1 MITPSRPFDTLT
13 ELVPVPWTEPPC
25 LNPVTDNSTARVSQ
39 VFVLLAYWC
48 SFITMAVGVL
58 ALAGW
63 FLNQPYLQNPLSGS
77 SPVSNTGSLA
87 LLFLGAALLYSLRG
101 VSDKRAAT
109 AAQITSTVPI
119 LIGVFALGSY
129 SGFFNVDLDQVLFH
143 SSVNPV
149 AGANSVLIAPNSALC
164 ILASGLSVLFMGAP
178 PLGKVRIFQ
187 HLAFIPLLFSISALI
202 GYTYKLPFFSAPDS
216 FNYMILPTAIAFLVL
231 SLGIL
236 CSRPREGLMVVISN
250 GDAGGMMAR
259 TLLPTAIGLPILFG
273 WLRVAGESSGLVN
286 AEAGSIL
293 LVISMITAFF
303 WVVWRTCRQL
313 GRLDMARRLA
323 GAALHESADR
333 TRSILDR
340 AYDAFVAID
349 KNGRILDWNP
359 QAERTFGWSR
369 ADVVGKALE
378 ETIIPPKYADAHK
391 EGLARLCATGQ
402 SQFFNK
408 RVELVALHKEGHE
421 FPIELAIFP
430 VGSVETGTVCAFMH
444 DISDRKAHE
453 DEVNCLNKALLEQ
466 ITEAGSKNDSL
477 KLLTDELRTACER
490 AIESSKTKSDFI
502 ASLSHEIRTPLSSVI
517 GMAELILDGHLEE
530 DQRKLANTLHSSAY
544 NLLGIVND
552 ILDLSKI
559 EAKKLELTYVS
570 FDMRALVEDVA
581 EMLGTT
587 ARSKG
592 LSLSTFVDPALPLI
606 LKGDPKRLRQILV
619 NLCGNALKFT
629 ELGSVLIRVEK
640 LSLADHAVT
649 FSASVIDTGCG
660 LTEETK
666 QNLFLPFSQAR
677 GRKGAQTAGTGL
689 GLAISKSLVELMG
702 GEIGVESHEGDGSNF
717 WFKATLRTDGVD
729 YLGAQ
734 HRAHLHVEPESTRLI
749 IVSNDRFTS
758 EALTMYSY
766 ARGIE
771 HKAAG
776 SIEET
781 AWIVNEMAKQNNR
794 PIRLFVDMS
803 SRAIDPCAQI
813 EEINAS
819 EIADKVR
826 WVALT
831 HIDSKEYHRKL
842 KDAGFSKVLVKPFR
856 FGDFLHSV
864 SNDFDQQVETRED
877 LPALDAANAAA
888 MQLSAKTV
896 LLVEDNPALR
906 ELATRQLKRLGV
918 AVITASDGMEAVSN
932 AAGTNYDLILM
943 DCQMPVMDGFEAT
956 RQIRRIEER
965 GRRHTPIVALTASV
979 LPQDREK
986 CFAAGMDE
994 FLTKPVSLDDIR
1006 SLIKRWMSEQDLP
1019 AKEFV
1024 TMSNEEVAFSDLIHS
1039 ARFQVSEMD
1048 QLTSIPREVILPDMQ
1063 VSFAPT
1069 PVDMK
1074 WLDEQY
1080 GREALDEILQTFTDE
1095 AESLMNMLKRAALAH
1110 DFIES
1115 ARVAHQLAGIASVI
1129 GAKQMHAQ
1137 SLNLEHASKETDTY
1151 RANVALD
1158 ELQRSY
1164 EDVMQWIQTRSEKR
1178 G

>member
-25 LNPVTDNSTARVSQ
+25 LNPVTDDNTARVSR
-39 VFVLLAYWC
+39 VFIVLAYWC
-48 SFITMAVGVL
+48 SLITMGIGIL
-58 ALAGW
+58 GLTGW
-63 FLNQPYLQNPLSGS
+63 FLNQPYLQNPLSGNF
-77 SPVSNTGSLA
+77 PVSNTGSLS
-87 LLFLGAALLYSLRG
+87 LFFLGASLLYSIRG
-101 VSDKRAAT
+101 ISDKNAT
-109 AAQITSTVPI
+109 TASQITSLVPI
-119 LIGVFALGSY
+119 LIGLFAIGAY
-129 SGFFNVDLDQVLFH
+129 CGFFNIDLDQVLFR
-143 SSVNPV
+143 SSVQTP
-149 AGANSVLIAPNSALC
+149 GGTNSVPLAPNNAIC
-164 ILASGLSVLFMGAP
+164 ILVSGLSILFMNARPIGR
-178 PLGKVRIFQ
+178 VRIFQ
-187 HLAFIPLLFSISALI
+187 HLAFVPLLFSISALI
-202 GYTYKLPFFSAPDS
+202 GYTYKLQYFSAPDS

-259 TLLPTAIGLPILFG
+259 TLLPTAVGLPILFG
-273 WLRVAGESSGLVN
+273 WLRVAGEGSGLVN
-286 AEAGSIL
+286 AEAASIL

-359 QAERTFGWSR
+359 QAEKTFGWSR
-369 ADVVGKALE
+369 AEVVGKTLE
-378 ETIIPPKYADAHK
+378 ETIIPSKHTSAHK
-391 EGLARLCATGQ
+391 EGLARLSSTGQ

-408 RVELVALHKEGHE
+408 RVEMIALHKQGHE
-421 FPIELAIFP
+421 FPLELAIFP
-430 VGSVETGTVCAFMH
+430 VGSAETGTVCAFMH
-444 DISDRKAHE
+444 DISERKAHE
-453 DEVNCLNKALLEQ
+453 EEINCLNKALLEQ

-559 EAKKLELTYVS
+559 EAKKLELTS
-570 FDMRALVEDVA
+570 ERFDMRTLVEDVA

-592 LSLSTFVDPALPLI
+592 LSLSTFVDPSLPLI

-619 NLCGNALKFT
+619 NLCGNAIKFT
-629 ELGSVLIRVEK
+629 ESGSVHIRVEK
-640 LSLADHAVT
+640 LSLADQCVT

-660 LTEETK
+660 LGNEAK
-666 QNLFLPFSQAR
+666 RNLFLPFSQAR
-677 GRKGAQTAGTGL
+677 SSKSTQTAGTGL

-702 GEIGVESHEGDGSNF
+702 GEIGVESQEAEGSTF

-734 HRAHLHVEPESTRLI
+734 HGAPQRAEPEHTRLI

-758 EALTMYSY
+758 ESLTMYSY

-771 HKAAG
+771 NQAAG

-781 AWIVNEMAKQNNR
+781 ESIINRMVKQNDR

-803 SRAIDPCAQI
+803 NGAIDPRAKIEQI
-813 EEINAS
+813 DAS
-819 EIADKVR
+819 EFADRVR

-842 KDAGFSKVLVKPFR
+842 KEAGFAKVLVKPFR

-877 LPALDAANAAA
+877 LPALDAANAAI
-888 MQLSAKTV
+888 MRLSAKTV

-918 AVITASDGMEAVSN
+918 EVATASDGMEAVSS
-932 AAGTNYDLILM
+932 AAGSKFDLILM

-956 RQIRRIEER
+956 RQIRRIEQR
-965 GRRHTPIVALTASV
+965 GHRHTPIVALTASV

-1006 SLIKRWMSEQDLP
+1006 SLIKRWMSEQQLP
-1019 AKEFV
+1019 QKDYV
-1024 TMSNEEVAFSDLIHS
+1024 SMSNEEVAFSDLIHS

-1048 QLTSIPREVILPDMQ
+1048 QLTSIPREITREDLQDD
-1063 VSFAPT
+1063 FAPT
-1069 PVDMK
+1069 PVDMQ
-1074 WLDEQY
+1074 WLFEQY
-1080 GREALDEILQTFTDE
+1080 GREAMNEIFQTFTEE
-1095 AESLMNMLKRAALAH
+1095 AESLMNLLKRAALAH
-1110 DFIES
+1110 DFTES

-1137 SLNLEHASKETDTY
+1137 SLNLEHASKEKDTY

-1158 ELQRSY
+1158 ELQRAY
-1164 EDVMQWIQTRSEKR
+1164 DDVIQWIRAKN
-1178 G
+1178 

>member
-1 MITPSRPFDTLT
+1 MTTPYRPFDTLT
-13 ELVPVPWTEPPC
+13 ELSPVPWTEPPC
-25 LNPVTDNSTARVSQ
+25 LNPVTDDGTARVSE
-39 VFVLLAYWC
+39 FFILLAYWC
-48 SFITMAVGVL
+48 SFITMGVGVL

-63 FLNQPYLQNPLSGS
+63 FLNQPYLQNPISGS
-77 SPVSNTGSLA
+77 APVSNTGSLA

-101 VSDKRAAT
+101 QNDKNAAT
-109 AAQITSTVPI
+109 SAQITAMVPI
-119 LIGVFALGSY
+119 LIGAAALASY
-129 SGFFNVDLDQVLFH
+129 AGFFSLDFDRVLFR
-143 SSVNPV
+143 SSVDTSG
-149 AGANSVLIAPNSALC
+149 GAAQIAPNFALC
-164 ILASGLSVLFMGAP
+164 ILACGLSILSIGARP
-178 PLGKVRIFQ
+178 IGRIRIFQ
-187 HLAFIPLLFSISALI
+187 HLAFIPLLISISALI
-202 GYTYKLPFFSAPDS
+202 GYTYKLPFFALPDS
-216 FNYMILPTAIAFLVL
+216 FNNMQLPTAIAFLVL

-250 GDAGGMMAR
+250 GDAGGLMAR

-333 TRSILDR
+333 TRSILDK
-340 AYDAFVAID
+340 ATDAFVAID

-369 ADVVGKALE
+369 GEIVGRTLE
-378 ETIIPPKYADAHK
+378 ETIIPPALVQTHK
-391 EGLARLCATGQ
+391 EGMARLNATGQ
-402 SQFFNK
+402 KKFFNT
-408 RVELVALHKEGHE
+408 RSETVALHKAGHE

-430 VGSVETGTVCAFMH
+430 VGSEETGTVCAFLH
-444 DISDRKAHE
+444 DISERKAHE

-517 GMAELILDGHLEE
+517 GMAELILDTDLTE

-559 EAKKLELTYVS
+559 EAKKLELTSES
-570 FDMRALVEDVA
+570 FDMRTLVEDVA

-606 LKGDPKRLRQILV
+606 LKGDSKRLRQILV

-629 ELGSVLIRVEK
+629 ESGSVMIRVEK
-640 LSLADHAVT
+640 LSLADHSVT

-660 LTEETK
+660 LTPQAKET
-666 QNLFLPFSQAR
+666 LFLPFSQAR
-677 GRKGAQTAGTGL
+677 GKTGTQTVGTGL

-702 GEIGVESHEGDGSNF
+702 GEIGVDSHEGEGSNF
-717 WFKATLRTDGVD
+717 WFTATLRTDGVD

-734 HRAHLHVEPESTRLI
+734 HGAPAHAEVETTRLI

-758 EALTMYSY
+758 ESLTMYSY

-781 AWIVNEMAKQNNR
+781 EWMIAKMAQKNDY

-803 SRAIDPCAQI
+803 NRAIDPRNQI
-813 EEINAS
+813 EMMNLS
-819 EIADKVR
+819 PYADRIR

-842 KDAGFSKVLVKPFR
+842 KEAGFAKVLVKPFR
-856 FGDFLHSV
+856 FSDFLHSV

-877 LPALDAANAAA
+877 LPALDAAHAAA
-888 MQLSAKTV
+888 MHLSTKTV

-918 AVITASDGMEAVSN
+918 EVATASDGMEAVSS
-932 AAGTNYDLILM
+932 AAGQNYDLILM

-965 GRRHTPIVALTASV
+965 GRKHTPIVALTASV

-1006 SLIKRWMSEQDLP
+1006 SLIKRWMTEQKQPVKQFINMTND
-1019 AKEFV
+1019 
-1024 TMSNEEVAFSDLIHS
+1024 EVAISDLIHS
-1039 ARFQVSEMD
+1039 ARFQVSELD
-1048 QLTSIPREVILPDMQ
+1048 QLTVMPREVTKADLQED
-1063 VSFAPT
+1063 FAPT
-1069 PVDMK
+1069 PVDME

-1080 GREALDEILQTFTDE
+1080 GREALSEILQTFTDE
-1095 AESLMNMLKRAALAH
+1095 AESLMTALKRAALAH
-1110 DFIES
+1110 DFSES

-1129 GAKQMHAQ
+1129 GARQMHAQ

-1158 ELQRSY
+1158 ELQRAY
-1164 EDVMQWIQTRSEKR
+1164 EDVVQWITNKK
-1178 G
+1178 

>member
-25 LNPVTDNSTARVSQ
+25 LNLVTDDSTARVSH
-39 VFVLLAYWC
+39 VFVILSYWC
-48 SFITMAVGVL
+48 AFITMGIGVL
-58 ALAGW
+58 ALTGW
-63 FLNQPYLQNPLSGS
+63 FLNQPYLQNPISGNY
-77 SPVSNTGSLA
+77 PVSHTGSLS
-87 LLFLGAALLYSLRG
+87 LLFLGAALLYSLKG
-101 VSDKRAAT
+101 VSDKKAAT
-109 AAQITSTVPI
+109 ASQITALVPI

-129 SGFFNVDLDQVLFH
+129 SGFFTVDLDEVLFH
-143 SSVNPV
+143 SSLNPQP
-149 AGANSVLIAPNSALC
+149 GSNSVILAPNNAIC
-164 ILASGLSVLFMGAP
+164 ILTAGLSILLMDAP
-178 PLGKVRIFQ
+178 ALGRVRLFQ

-202 GYTYKLPFFSAPDS
+202 GYTYKLQYFSAPQS
-216 FNYMILPTAIAFLVL
+216 FNYMILPTAVAFLVL

-236 CSRPREGLMVVISN
+236 SSRPREGLMVVISN
-250 GDAGGMMAR
+250 GDAGGLMAR
-259 TLLPTAIGLPILFG
+259 TLLPTAVGLPILFG
-273 WLRVAGESSGLVN
+273 WMRVVGESSGLVN

-293 LVISMITAFF
+293 LVTFMITAFF

-313 GRLDMARRLA
+313 GRLDMARKLA
-323 GAALHESADR
+323 GAALHESAER
-333 TRSILDR
+333 TRSILDK
-340 AYDAFVAID
+340 ACDAFVAID

-369 ADVVGKALE
+369 AEVIGKTLE
-378 ETIIPPKYADAHK
+378 ETIIPSKHGKHEKAH
-391 EGLARLCATGQ
+391 EEALSRLFTAGQ
-402 SQFFNK
+402 SQFFNT
-408 RVELVALHKEGHE
+408 RVEVVALHKEGHE
-421 FPIELAIFP
+421 FPLELAVFP
-430 VGSVETGTVCAFMH
+430 VGSAETGTVCAFMH
-444 DISDRKAHE
+444 DISERKAHE

-477 KLLTDELRTACER
+477 KLLTDELRTACES

-559 EAKKLELTYVS
+559 EAKKLELTSES
-570 FDMRALVEDVA
+570 FDMRTLVEDVA

-592 LSLSTFVDPALPLI
+592 LSLSTFVDPSLPLI

-629 ELGSVLIRVEK
+629 ESGGVHIRVEK
-640 LSLADHAVT
+640 LSLADQRVT

-666 QNLFLPFSQAR
+666 RNLFLPFSQAR
-677 GRKGAQTAGTGL
+677 SSKTSQTAGTGL

-702 GEIGVESHEGDGSNF
+702 GEIGVESHEGAGSTF
-717 WFKATLRTDGVD
+717 WFKTTLRTDGID

-734 HRAHLHVEPESTRLI
+734 HGAPQRVEPETTRLI

-771 HKAAG
+771 HQAAG
-776 SIEET
+776 SIDEAE
-781 AWIVNEMAKQNNR
+781 WIVRKMAKQNAR

-803 SRAIDPCAQI
+803 NRAIDPRTQI

-819 EIADKVR
+819 DFADKVR

-842 KDAGFSKVLVKPFR
+842 KEAGFAKVLVKPFR

-877 LPALDAANAAA
+877 LPALDAANATI
-888 MQLSAKTV
+888 MRLSAKTV

-918 AVITASDGMEAVSN
+918 EVATASDGMEAVGS
-932 AAGTNYDLILM
+932 AAASHYDLILM

-965 GRRHTPIVALTASV
+965 GHRHTPIVALTASV

-1006 SLIKRWMSEQDLP
+1006 SLIKRWMSEQSTP
-1019 AKEFV
+1019 KKEFIS
-1024 TMSNEEVAFSDLIHS
+1024 MSNEEVAFSDLIHS

-1048 QLTSIPREVILPDMQ
+1048 QLTAIPREVTRDDLQDD
-1063 VSFAPT
+1063 FAPT
-1069 PVDMK
+1069 PVDMQ
-1074 WLDEQY
+1074 WLHEQY
-1080 GREALDEILQTFTDE
+1080 GREAMSEIFQTFKDE
-1095 AESLMNMLKRAALAH
+1095 AESLMNLLKRAALAH
-1110 DFIES
+1110 DFVES

-1137 SLNLEHASKETDTY
+1137 SLNLEHASKEKDTY

-1158 ELQRSY
+1158 ELQRGY
-1164 EDVMQWIQTRSEKR
+1164 EDVMLWIKTKT
-1178 G
+1178 

>member
-25 LNPVTDNSTARVSQ
+25 LNPVTDDGTAKVSQ
-39 VFVLLAYWC
+39 VFIILAYWC
-48 SFITMAVGVL
+48 SFLTMGIGIL
-58 ALAGW
+58 ALTGW
-63 FLNQPYLQNPLSGS
+63 FLNQPYLQNPISGDY
-77 SPVSNTGSLA
+77 PVSNTGSLA
-87 LLFLGAALLYSLRG
+87 LLFLGASLLYSIRG
-101 VSDKRAAT
+101 ISDKKSAT
-109 AAQITSTVPI
+109 ASQITSLVPI
-119 LIGVFALGSY
+119 LIGLFALGSY
-129 SGFFNVDLDQVLFH
+129 SGFFTVDLDQVLFH
-143 SSVNPV
+143 SQIDPSS
-149 AGANSVLIAPNSALC
+149 GTNSVLLAPNNAIC
-164 ILASGLSVLFMGAP
+164 ILAAGLSILFMNAP
-178 PLGKVRIFQ
+178 AFGRIRIFQ

-202 GYTYKLPFFSAPDS
+202 GYTYKLQYFSKPDS

-236 CSRPREGLMVVISN
+236 SSRPREGLMVVISN

-273 WLRVAGESSGLVN
+273 WLRVVGESSGLVN
-286 AEAGSIL
+286 AEAASIL
-293 LVISMITAFF
+293 LVISMITVFF

-333 TRSILDR
+333 TRSILDK

-359 QAERTFGWSR
+359 QAEKTFGWSR
-369 ADVVGKALE
+369 AEVVGKTLE
-378 ETIIPPKYADAHK
+378 ETIIPAQHANAHK
-391 EGLARLCATGQ
+391 EGLARLSSTGQ
-402 SQFFNK
+402 SAFFNK
-408 RVELVALHKEGHE
+408 RVEMIALHKEGHE
-421 FPIELAIFP
+421 FPLELAIFP
-430 VGSVETGTVCAFMH
+430 VGSAETGTVCAFMH

-453 DEVNCLNKALLEQ
+453 EEVNCLNKALLEQ

-559 EAKKLELTYVS
+559 EAKKLELTSES
-570 FDMRALVEDVA
+570 FDMRTLVEDVA

-592 LSLSTFVDPALPLI
+592 LSLSTFVDPSLPLI

-629 ELGSVLIRVEK
+629 ESGGVHIRVEK
-640 LSLADHAVT
+640 LSLADHCVT

-660 LTEETK
+660 LPNDTK
-666 QNLFLPFSQAR
+666 RGLFLPFSQVR
-677 GRKGAQTAGTGL
+677 SSKSLQTAGTGL

-702 GEIGVESHEGDGSNF
+702 GEIGVDSREGEGSTF
-717 WFKATLRTDGVD
+717 WFKATLRTDGID

-734 HRAHLHVEPESTRLI
+734 HGAPQHAEPEQTRLI

-771 HKAAG
+771 NKAAS

-781 AWIVNEMAKQNNR
+781 ESIINQMAKQSHR

-803 SRAIDPCAQI
+803 NREIDPCSKI
-813 EEINAS
+813 EEISAS
-819 EIADKVR
+819 EFADRVR

-842 KDAGFSKVLVKPFR
+842 KEAGFAKVLVKPFR
-856 FGDFLHSV
+856 FADFLHSV

-877 LPALDAANAAA
+877 LPALDEANATI
-888 MQLSAKTV
+888 MRLSAKTV

-918 AVITASDGMEAVSN
+918 EVATASDGMEAVSS
-932 AAGTNYDLILM
+932 AAGCNFDLILM

-956 RQIRRIEER
+956 RQIRRIEEK
-965 GRRHTPIVALTASV
+965 GHRHTPIVALTASV
-979 LPQDREK
+979 LPLDREK

-1006 SLIKRWMSEQDLP
+1006 SLIKRWMSEQP
-1019 AKEFV
+1019 AMKRESV
-1024 TMSNEEVAFSDLIHS
+1024 SISNEEVAFSDLIHS

-1048 QLTSIPREVILPDMQ
+1048 RLTAVPREVTRDDLQDD
-1063 VSFAPT
+1063 FAPI
-1069 PVDMK
+1069 PVDMQ
-1074 WLDEQY
+1074 WLYEQY
-1080 GREALDEILQTFTDE
+1080 GPEAISEIFQTFKDE
-1095 AESLMNMLKRAALAH
+1095 AESLMNLLKRAALAH
-1110 DFIES
+1110 DFVES

-1137 SLNLEHASKETDTY
+1137 SLNLEHASKEKDTY
-1151 RANVALD
+1151 RANVSLD
-1158 ELQRSY
+1158 ELQRAY
-1164 EDVMQWIQTRSEKR
+1164 EDVMQWIKTKT
-1178 G
+1178 

>member
-1 MITPSRPFDTLT
+1 M
-13 ELVPVPWTEPPC
+13 
-25 LNPVTDNSTARVSQ
+25 TDDNTARVGR
-39 VFVLLAYWC
+39 VFTVLAYWC
-48 SFITMAVGVL
+48 ALTTMGIGIL
-58 ALAGW
+58 ALTGW
-63 FLNQPYLQNPLSGS
+63 LLNQPYLQNPITGNLR
-77 SPVSNTGSLA
+77 VSNTGSLS
-87 LLFLGAALLYSLRG
+87 LFFLGAALLYSLKG
-101 VSDKRAAT
+101 NYDKSAAT
-109 AAQITSTVPI
+109 ASQITSLVPI
-119 LIGVFALGSY
+119 LIGLVALGSY
-129 SGFFNVDLDQVLFH
+129 CGFFDVDLDRVLFY
-143 SSVNPV
+143 SSVHPEE
-149 AGANSVLIAPNSALC
+149 ATNSLLLAPNNAIC
-164 ILASGLSVLFMGAP
+164 ILMSGLSILCMNARPIGRI
-178 PLGKVRIFQ
+178 RIFQ

-202 GYTYKLPFFSAPDS
+202 GYTYELQYFSAPDS
-216 FNYMILPTAIAFLVL
+216 FNYMTLPMAIAFLVL

-236 CSRPREGLMVVISN
+236 SSRPRDGLMVVISN

-333 TRSILDR
+333 TRSILDK

-359 QAERTFGWSR
+359 QAEKTFGWSR
-369 ADVVGKALE
+369 AEVVGKTLE
-378 ETIIPPKYADAHK
+378 ETIIPTKHAGAHK
-391 EGLARLCATGQ
+391 EGLAHLSSTGQ

-408 RVELVALHKEGHE
+408 RVEMIALHKEGHE
-421 FPIELAIFP
+421 FPLELAIFP

-444 DISDRKAHE
+444 DISERKAHE
-453 DEVNCLNKALLEQ
+453 EEINCLNKALLEQ

-490 AIESSKTKSDFI
+490 AMQSSKTKSDFI

-517 GMAELILDGHLEE
+517 GMAELILDGHLED

-559 EAKKLELTYVS
+559 EAKKLELS
-570 FDMRALVEDVA
+570 SERFDMRSLVEDVA

-592 LSLSTFVDPALPLI
+592 LSLSTFVDPSLPLI

-619 NLCGNALKFT
+619 NLCGNAIKFT
-629 ELGSVLIRVEK
+629 ESGGVHIRVEK
-640 LSLADHAVT
+640 LSLADQCVT
-649 FSASVIDTGCG
+649 FSASVVDTGCG
-660 LTEETK
+660 LAGETK
-666 QNLFLPFSQAR
+666 RKLFLPFSQAR
-677 GRKGAQTAGTGL
+677 SSNSTQTAGTGL

-702 GEIGVESHEGDGSNF
+702 GEIGVESREAEGSTF

-734 HRAHLHVEPESTRLI
+734 HGAPQHAVPEHTRLI
-749 IVSNDRFTS
+749 IVSNDRFTC

-771 HKAAG
+771 NQAAC

-781 AWIVNEMAKQNNR
+781 EWIINRMAKQSDR

-803 SRAIDPCAQI
+803 NRAIDPTAKI

-819 EIADKVR
+819 QFGDKVR

-842 KDAGFSKVLVKPFR
+842 KEAGFAKVLVKPFR

-877 LPALDAANAAA
+877 LPALDAANAAI
-888 MQLSAKTV
+888 MRLSAKTV

-918 AVITASDGMEAVSN
+918 EVATASDGMEAVSS
-932 AAGTNYDLILM
+932 AAGSNFDLILM

-1006 SLIKRWMSEQDLP
+1006 SLIKRWMSEQPLP
-1019 AKEFV
+1019 QKEFV
-1024 TMSNEEVAFSDLIHS
+1024 KLSNEEVAFSDLIHS

-1048 QLTSIPREVILPDMQ
+1048 QLTSIPREVTKEDLQDD
-1063 VSFAPT
+1063 FAPT
-1069 PVDMK
+1069 PVDMQ
-1074 WLDEQY
+1074 WLLEQY
-1080 GREALDEILQTFTDE
+1080 GREAMSEIFQTFTQE
-1095 AESLMNMLKRAALAH
+1095 AESLMNLLKRAALAH

-1115 ARVAHQLAGIASVI
+1115 ARVAHQIAGIASVI
-1129 GAKQMHAQ
+1129 GAKQLHAQ
-1137 SLNLEHASKETDTY
+1137 SLNLEHASKEKDTY

-1158 ELQRSY
+1158 ELQRAY
-1164 EDVMQWIQTRSEKR
+1164 DDVIQWIRAKT
-1178 G
+1178 

>member
-1 MITPSRPFDTLT
+1 MGI
-13 ELVPVPWTEPPC
+13 
-25 LNPVTDNSTARVSQ
+25 
-39 VFVLLAYWC
+39 
-48 SFITMAVGVL
+48 GVL
-58 ALAGW
+58 ALTGW
-63 FLNQPYLQNPLSGS
+63 FLNQPYLQNPISGNF
-77 SPVSNTGSLA
+77 PVSNTGSLS
-87 LLFLGAALLYSLRG
+87 LLFLGAALLYSLKGQTDRNART
-101 VSDKRAAT
+101 SS
-109 AAQITSTVPI
+109 QITSLVPI
-119 LIGVFALGSY
+119 LIGLFGLSAA
-129 SGFFNVDLDQVLFH
+129 SGIISVDLDQVLFR
-143 SSVNPV
+143 SPIPALLS
-149 AGANSVLIAPNSALC
+149 PNNAIC
-164 ILASGLSVLFMGAP
+164 ILVSGLALLLLNASPVG
-178 PLGKVRIFQ
+178 GVRVYQ
-187 HLAFIPLLFSISALI
+187 YLAFIPLLLSISALV
-202 GYTYKLPFFSAPDS
+202 GYTYKLQYFSAPES
-216 FNYMILPTAIAFLVL
+216 VNYMLLPTAIAFLVL

-273 WLRVAGESSGLVN
+273 WLRFAGESSGIVN

-293 LVISMITAFF
+293 LVISMISAFF

-333 TRSILDR
+333 TRSILDK

-359 QAERTFGWSR
+359 QAEKTFGWTR
-369 ADVVGKALE
+369 AEVVGKTLE
-378 ETIIPPKYADAHK
+378 QTIILRQNSSSDK
-391 EGLARLCATGQ
+391 EGLCK
-402 SQFFNK
+402 FFNK
-408 RVELVALHKEGHE
+408 RVEMVALHKEGHE
-421 FPIELAIFP
+421 FPVELAIFP
-430 VGSVETGTVCAFMH
+430 VGSAETGTICAFMH
-444 DISDRKAHE
+444 DISQRKAHE
-453 DEVNCLNKALLEQ
+453 EEVSCLNKALLEQ
-466 ITEAGSKNDSL
+466 ITEASSKNDSL
-477 KLLTDELRTACER
+477 NLLTDELRTACER
-490 AIESSKTKSDFI
+490 AIQSSKTKSDFI

-517 GMAELILDGHLEE
+517 GMAELILDGHLEA

-544 NLLGIVND
+544 NLLSIVND

-559 EAKKLELTYVS
+559 EAKKLELTSES
-570 FDMRALVEDVA
+570 FDMRTLVEDVA

-592 LSLSTFVDPALPLI
+592 LSLSTFVDPSLPLI

-629 ELGSVLIRVEK
+629 ESGSVHIRVEK
-640 LSLADHAVT
+640 LSLAAQSVT
-649 FSASVIDTGCG
+649 FCASVIDTGCG
-660 LTEETK
+660 LTNEAK
-666 QNLFLPFSQAR
+666 RNLFLPFSQAR
-677 GRKGAQTAGTGL
+677 GNKRVEAAGPGL

-702 GEIGVESHEGDGSNF
+702 GEIGVESQEGEGSTF
-717 WFKATLRTDGVD
+717 WFKATLRTDGID

-734 HRAHLHVEPESTRLI
+734 HGAPQHAEPEMTRLI

-771 HKAAG
+771 HQSAA

-781 AWIVNEMAKQNNR
+781 ESIINRMALQSDR

-803 SRAIDPCAQI
+803 NRAIDPRAKI
-813 EEINAS
+813 EEISAT
-819 EIADKVR
+819 ELKEKVR

-831 HIDSKEYHRKL
+831 HIDSKDYHRKL
-842 KDAGFSKVLVKPFR
+842 KDAGFAKVLVKPFR

-877 LPALDAANAAA
+877 LPALDAANAAI
-888 MQLSAKTV
+888 MRLSAKTV

-906 ELATRQLKRLGV
+906 ELASRQLRRLGV
-918 AVITASDGMEAVSN
+918 EVATASDGMEAVTS
-932 AAGTNYDLILM
+932 AAGSNYDLILM

-1006 SLIKRWMSEQDLP
+1006 SLIKRWMSEQPLP
-1019 AKEFV
+1019 RKEFV
-1024 TMSNEEVAFSDLIHS
+1024 TLSNEEVAFSDLLHS

-1048 QLTSIPREVILPDMQ
+1048 QLTIIPREVTSEDLEEDC
-1063 VSFAPT
+1063 APA
-1069 PVDMK
+1069 PVDMQ
-1074 WLDEQY
+1074 WLFEQY
-1080 GREALDEILQTFTDE
+1080 GREAMSEIFQTFTDE
-1095 AESLMNMLKRAALAH
+1095 AESLMNSLKRAALAH
-1110 DFIES
+1110 DFVES

-1137 SLNLEHASKETDTY
+1137 SLSLEHASKEKDTY

-1158 ELQRSY
+1158 ELQRAY
-1164 EDVMQWIQTRSEKR
+1164 DDVTQWIKSRN
-1178 G
+1178 

>member
-13 ELVPVPWTEPPC
+13 ELVPVPWSEPPNT
-25 LNPVTDNSTARVSQ
+25 NPITDDTTARVCR
-39 VFVLLAYWC
+39 VFVTLAYWC
-48 SFITMAVGVL
+48 AFITIGIAAL
-58 ALAGW
+58 ALTGW
-63 FLNQPYLQNPLSGS
+63 FLDQPYLQNPISGNA
-77 SPVSNTGSLA
+77 PVSNCTSLA
-87 LLFLGAALLYSLRG
+87 LLFLGASLLYSIKG
-101 VSDKRAAT
+101 GGDKSAT
-109 AAQITSTVPI
+109 LASQITSTVPI
-119 LIGVFALGSY
+119 LIGIAALGAY
-129 SGFFNVDLDQVLFH
+129 AGYFKVDLEQVLFH
-143 SSVNPV
+143 NASYLPE
-149 AGANSVLIAPNSALC
+149 GAQSALVAPNTALC
-164 ILASGLSVLFMGAP
+164 ILASGLALLCMEAR
-178 PLGKVRIFQ
+178 PLGKIRVFQ
-187 HLAFIPLLFSISALI
+187 HLTFIPLLISISALV
-202 GYTYKLPFFSAPDS
+202 GYTYKLPFFYAVDS
-216 FNYMILPTAIAFLVL
+216 FNYMILPTAIAFMVL

-236 CSRPREGLMVVISN
+236 CARPRDGLMVVISN

-259 TLLPTAIGLPILFG
+259 TLLPTAFGLPILFG
-273 WLRVAGESSGLVN
+273 WMRVVGESSGLVN
-286 AEAGSIL
+286 AEAGSIF
-293 LVISMITAFF
+293 LVIAMITCFF
-303 WVVWRTCRQL
+303 WIVWRTCRQL

-323 GAALHESADR
+323 SAALHESAER
-333 TRSILDR
+333 TRSILER

-369 ADVVGKALE
+369 AEVVGKALE
-378 ETIIPPKYADAHK
+378 ETIIPAKLAGAHR
-391 EGLARLCATGQ
+391 EGLAKLISSGH
-402 SQFFNK
+402 SNFFQK

-421 FPIELAIFP
+421 FPIELAVFP
-430 VGSVETGTVCAFMH
+430 VGSEETGTVCAFLH

-490 AIESSKTKSDFI
+490 ALESSKTKSEFI

-530 DQRKLANTLHSSAY
+530 DQRKLANTLHNSAH

-559 EAKKLELTYVS
+559 EARKLELTQES
-570 FDMRALVEDVA
+570 FDMRSLVEDVA

-629 ELGSVLIRVEK
+629 ESGSVMIRVEK
-640 LSLADHAVT
+640 LSLADHCVT
-649 FSASVIDTGCG
+649 FSASVSDTGCG
-660 LTEETK
+660 LAEETK
-666 QNLFLPFSQAR
+666 KNLFLPFSQIR
-677 GRKGAQTAGTGL
+677 GKNSSQTTGTGL

-702 GEIGVESHEGDGSNF
+702 GEIGVDSHEGEGSNF
-717 WFKATLRTDGVD
+717 WFTATLHTGGVD

-734 HRAHLHVEPESTRLI
+734 LGAPAHTEPERTQLI

-758 EALTMYSY
+758 ESLTMYAY
-766 ARGIE
+766 ARGID
-771 HKAAG
+771 HKAAA

-781 AWIVNEMAKQNNR
+781 EWLLNRMAKANDR

-803 SRAIDPCAQI
+803 NRAIDPRLKI
-813 EEINAS
+813 DEINAS
-819 EIADKVR
+819 GLASRVR

-842 KDAGFSKVLVKPFR
+842 KEAGFSKVLIKPFR

-888 MQLSAKTV
+888 MWLSAKTV

-918 AVITASDGMEAVSN
+918 EVSTASDGMEAVSS
-932 AAGTNYDLILM
+932 AAGSNYDLILM

-956 RQIRRIEER
+956 RQIRRIEQK
-965 GRRHTPIVALTASV
+965 GQRHTPIVALTASV

-1006 SLIKRWMSEQDLP
+1006 ALIKRWMSEQKP
-1019 AKEFV
+1019 AKDFV
-1024 TMSNEEVAFSDLIHS
+1024 SMTNEEVAFSELIHS

-1048 QLTSIPREVILPDMQ
+1048 QLTTIPREVVLPDAMEDF
-1063 VSFAPT
+1063 SPPT

-1080 GREALDEILQTFTDE
+1080 GREALTEILQTFSE
-1095 AESLMNMLKRAALAH
+1095 ESESLMTLLKRAALAH
-1110 DFIES
+1110 DFNES

-1129 GAKQMHAQ
+1129 GARQMHAH
-1137 SLNLEHASKETDTY
+1137 SLNLEHASKAKDTF

-1158 ELQRSY
+1158 DLQRAY
-1164 EDVMQWIQTRSEKR
+1164 DDVVQWIKNKT
-1178 G
+1178 